1 MHYDNQ
7 GIQQLSRRV
16 VLIQD
21 KKEIEI
27 QSQILELNMHL
38 KLEAFKEK

>member
-7 GIQQLSRRV
+7 GLQQLSRRV

-21 KKEIEI
+21 EKEIEI
-27 QSQILELNMHL
+27 KSQILESKTYL